1 MTEELK
7 FRQDNP
13 GGDWLKKHQTNVEH
27 KMKNAEPNTL
37 SKSGLNGKVTGYFNK
52 NLHLPTHYLKNV
64 PGAMGEHHYRDDFSS
79 SKHQS
84 LDKNVKSS
92 GKFDTEKHAIL
103 IGINHKGKP
112 HVLEGNHRLAHA
124 IKHGHEKI
132 HASVQYYNGGES
144 VLGQGFHPDQL
155 THLHNHGKP
164 KSIMKE
170 SFGTFFKNKRKRSEP
185 IPKGKS
191 LEDIHDE
198 YTDATMHYLNQVHK
212 LTHPD
217 SPWHKVIN
225 KLGGNSRYVKDLH
238 DDVKNLIDKH
248 GDKT

>member
-1 MTEELK
+1 MTDELK

-13 GGDWLKKHQTNVEH
+13 GGDWLKKHQ
-27 KMKNAEPNTL
+27 KNAENDMKKSSPNTAH
-37 SKSGLNGKVTGYFNK
+37 KAGVVGKVTGYYNK
-52 NLHLPTHYLKNV
+52 
-64 PGAMGEHHYRDDFSS
+64 
-79 SKHQS
+79 S
-84 LDKNVKSS
+84 L
-92 GKFDTEKHAIL
+92 
-103 IGINHKGKP
+103 
-112 HVLEGNHRLAHA
+112 
-124 IKHGHEKI
+124 
-132 HASVQYYNGGES
+132 
-144 VLGQGFHPDQL
+144 
-155 THLHNHGKP
+155 HLHNHGKS
-164 KSIMKE
+164 KTMNE

-217 SPWHKVIN
+217 SPWHKVIA